1 MSKKYYCKKCDFFAR
16 DKRDYSRHCSSDKHK
31 NMGYV
36 CPYCDKSYKY
46 RSGLSRHKCKFIS
59 LEDENKNV
67 IKNTEIIKH
76 DKNEGGVQELI
87 NIIKE
92 QQKQLNES
100 QQLIEK
106 VIKETVPRIGN
117 NNNNI
122 SINVYL
128 NEKCKNAMNL
138 TDFVDQINVSLED
151 LAYTQEHGYVEGLTN
166 IFKKQLNDLSPNE
179 RPIHCSDTKRLQFY
193 VKDDNT
199 WMKDE
204 KHIKLDKSLKD
215 VKMKQIKQLKTWEDL
230 NPGYLTEENLLTQWQ
245 LMVKEIIGP
254 ENNEKDLT
262 NIKKQ
267 LATSIPV
274 KCALKNK

>member
-1 MSKKYYCKKCDFFAR
+1 MSRKHYCKKCDFMGR
-16 DKRDYSRHCSSDKHK
+16 DKRDYSRHCASEKHK
-31 NMGYV
+31 TMGYI
-36 CPYCDKSYKY
+36 CHRCNKNYKY
-46 RSGLSRHKCKFIS
+46 RSGLSRHKCKYIS
-59 LEDENKNV
+59 FENEYIEMNE
-67 IKNTEIIKH
+67 NTKIVKHEKKH
-76 DKNEGGVQELI
+76 DGVEELL

-151 LAYTQEHGYVEGLTN
+151 LVYTQEHGYVEGITN
-166 IFKKQLNDLSPNE
+166 IFKKQLNDLSPSE

-215 VKMKQIKQLKTWEDL
+215 VKMKQIKELKTWEDI
-230 NPGYLTEENLLTQWQ
+230 NPGYLTDENLLTQWQ

-254 ENNEKDLT
+254 ENNDKGMT

>member
-1 MSKKYYCKKCDFFAR
+1 MSRKYYCKKCDFMAR
-16 DKRDYSRHCSSDKHK
+16 DKRDYSRHCSSEKHK
-31 NMGYV
+31 TMGYV
-36 CPYCDKSYKY
+36 CHRCNKNYKY
-46 RSGLSRHKCKFIS
+46 RSGLSRHKCKFMWN
-59 LEDENKNV
+59 EDENIIENTKIVKHEKN
-67 IKNTEIIKH
+67 N
-76 DKNEGGVQELI
+76 GVEELL

-151 LAYTQEHGYVEGLTN
+151 LVYTQEHGYVEGITN

-215 VKMKQIKQLKTWEDL
+215 VKMKQIKELKTWEDL
-230 NPGYLTEENLLTQWQ
+230 NPGYLTDENLLT
-245 LMVKEIIGP
+245 
-254 ENNEKDLT
+254 
-262 NIKKQ
+262 Q